1 MTRVAVLGAA
11 GMLGHK
17 VLQTLAEQGFDV
29 SGTVKTQQ
37 HATGKDIGFI
47 EGVAPL
53 LYGVDA
59 QDYSLVQAKLDQLQ
73 PDVLVN
79 CIGIVKQ
86 KPLAEDH
93 IASIAINSLLPHL
106 LNRWCVYNSAKLIH
120 FSTDCVF
127 SGDRGG
133 YDEDSVS
140 DARDLYGR
148 SKYLGEV
155 ANSPAALTLRT
166 SIVGRELSSFRSLV
180 EWLFQQE
187 GKRIQGFDRV
197 LYSGITTLVA
207 ASIVADLIRRGMP
220 ITGLYQVAGPSIS
233 KHDLLVEIRDAS
245 GLNIEITRNT
255 ELVSDRTMLAE
266 RFTKA
271 TGIVI
276 PEWTQMISDMV
287 NDPTPYEGA
296 R

>member
-17 VLQTLAEQGFDV
+17 VLQTLSDQGFDV
-29 SGTVKTQQ
+29 SGTVKTPQ
-37 HATGKDIGFI
+37 HAAGADVGFI
-47 EGVAPL
+47 KDVAPL
-53 LYGVDA
+53 QYGVDA
-59 QDYSLVQAKLDQLQ
+59 RDYSLVQAQLDRFQ
-73 PDVLVN
+73 PYVVVN

-93 IASIAINSLLPHL
+93 VVSIAINSLLPHL
-106 LNRWCVYNSAKLIH
+106 LNRWCVDNSAKLIH

-127 SGDRGG
+127 SGDSGG

-155 ANSPAALTLRT
+155 ADSPAALTLRT
-166 SIVGRELSSFRSLV
+166 SIIGRELSSFRSLV

-187 GKRIQGFDRV
+187 GKHIEGFDRV
-197 LYSGITTLVA
+197 LYSGITTLA
-207 ASIVADLIRRGMP
+207 AARVVADLIRRNVP
-220 ITGLYQVAGPSIS
+220 ITGLYQVAGSWIS
-233 KHDLLVEIRDAS
+233 KYDLLIKIRDTA

-255 ELVSDRTMLAE
+255 KLVSDRTMLAE
-266 RFTKA
+266 RFTEA

-276 PEWTQMISDMV
+276 PEWRQMISDMV
-287 NDPTPYEGA
+287 TDPTPYEGA